1 MIDPRLQPRISDA
14 ELVMVSWE
22 ENGTTLRQLG
32 SLETLSLNGTGMT
45 VDNAIAV
52 ASTVTMTY
60 GEGELT
66 AVVRHCTPLADG
78 HFIGLEFVGESRASV
93 LHFQPDL
100 LV

>member
-1 MIDPRLQPRISDA
+1 MIDRRLQPRISDA

-32 SLETLSLNGTGMT
+32 SLENLSLNGAGMI
-45 VDNAIAV
+45 VDKALAV
-52 ASTVTMTY
+52 ARAVTMTY

-66 AVVRHCTPLADG
+66 AVVRHCTPLAEG

>member
-1 MIDPRLQPRISDA
+1 MTDRRLQPRISDA
-14 ELVMVSWE
+14 ELVMLAWN

-32 SLETLSLNGTGMT
+32 SLENLSLNGAGMIVDKALPVGTT
-45 VDNAIAV
+45 V
-52 ASTVTMTY
+52 SMTY

-66 AVVRHCTPLADG
+66 AVVRHCTPLAEG